1 MERTDAFIHSHSG
14 LEKTLH
20 DKDIANKSHVLVDE
34 IYEEFFTEHLPKIKR
49 LRVGEVTYLKIP
61 ILTFVRCGGVFRAFE
76 S

>member
-1 MERTDAFIHSHSG
+1 
-14 LEKTLH
+14 
-20 DKDIANKSHVLVDE
+20 VLVDE
-34 IYEEFFTEHLPKIKR
+34 KYEEFFTEQLPKIKR